1 MTTPQICAGR
11 FRANPAYRL
20 VRREQM
26 SAADLREAGA
36 APDDAA
42 PYGCLRPRPGCGFAW
57 RWLTPDSALLFL
69 TLAEP
74 GPVPVYLQA
83 RPPHELARR
92 LARLVLE
99 DVLEI
104 EQDGAFASGVA
115 ALSAPR
121 GDPDRSPGDPVT
133 LSIAAL
139 QYGEALGALPHCDL
153 TRRLYDYGRQPV
165 SPRRARQLPDNAAVE
180 AFLGLSVRGSAQAVL
195 ERSWAP
201 AGGADAYWRLW
212 RPQHPQPSHEDV
224 ACKLYVSPAWSALPD
239 AFLATAE
246 SLAAAPGVRGFKIAR
261 DLAGLSRPDKLVA
274 YFTRLD
280 DLQEAGARLRS
291 RLEGAPAHGVP
302 FTAGL
307 TRDGLLSWG
316 ADPPRRSPAGSVAG
330 GSWRLW
336 VANRL
341 AESLL
346 AARATSGGPPPW
358 RFALAR
364 LQADG
369 VDTDTWVPDP
379 ALWRREPC
387 ELAL

>member
-11 FRANPAYRL
+11 FRANPAYRV

-26 SAADLREAGA
+26 SAADLRHVGPAT
-36 APDDAA
+36 DDAA
-42 PYGCLRPRPGCGFAW
+42 PYGCLRPRRGCGLPW
-57 RWLTPDSALLFL
+57 RWLAPDTALLFL

-74 GPVPVYLQA
+74 GPLPAYLQA
-83 RPPHELARR
+83 QPTQELARR

-99 DVLEI
+99 AVLEI
-104 EQDGAFASGVA
+104 EQDGAFRSGAA
-115 ALSAPR
+115 ALAAVG
-121 GDPDRSPGDPVT
+121 GDPDRSPSDPAT
-133 LSIAAL
+133 LSIEAL
-139 QYGEALGALPHCDL
+139 QYGEALGALPHPDL
-153 TRRLYDYGRQPV
+153 ARRLYDYGRRPV
-165 SPRRARQLPDNAAVE
+165 SPRRARHLPDDAAVE
-180 AFLGLSVRGSAQAVL
+180 AFLGVSARGPAQAVL

-212 RPQHPQPSHEDV
+212 RPRRPPPSQEDI
-224 ACKLYVSPAWSALPD
+224 ACKLYVSPAWSALPN

-246 SLAAAPGVRGFKIAR
+246 TLAAAPGVRGFKIAR
-261 DLAGLSRPDKLVA
+261 DVEGLSRPDKLVA

-280 DLQEAGARLRS
+280 DLQGAAARLRS

-316 ADPPRRSPAGSVAG
+316 ADPPRSPAGSVAG

-336 VANRL
+336 VASRL

-346 AARATSGGPPPW
+346 AARAAGGGAPPW

-364 LQADG
+364 LRADG

-379 ALWRREPC
+379 ALWRRDPRRP
-387 ELAL
+387 AP